1 MRYNRPRG
9 DYIKLTVRW
18 TPDQARILRHFSHAL
33 RISMSRII
41 DLLLR
46 IIDHDKTDKYAA
58 RFGGNYHFHDTSIR
72 GSQLGLEEIWTL
84 HPHET
89 LPP

>member
-1 MRYNRPRG
+1 
-9 DYIKLTVRW
+9 
-18 TPDQARILRHFSHAL
+18 
-33 RISMSRII
+33 MSRII